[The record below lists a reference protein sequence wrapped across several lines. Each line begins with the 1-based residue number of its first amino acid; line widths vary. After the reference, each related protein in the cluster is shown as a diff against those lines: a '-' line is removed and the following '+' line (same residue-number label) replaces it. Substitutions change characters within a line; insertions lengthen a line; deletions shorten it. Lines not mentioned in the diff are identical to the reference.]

1 MLFRYLRAGKNKL
14 VFSGQQYMTKWLM
27 LLLGLLIILAFSHT
41 MFVFEVVT
49 EKQSRLFYT
58 MNLMQILSAIGF
70 AGLLIAP
77 HFFPSILYGLPRVP
91 IAPEKSSEASPE
103 TRKALQ
109 VDRDMKPQVHAHEY
123 MIRIERSLESVM
135 KNMKPFLKNDF
146 NLPQL
151 SVLLNIPAHHLAY
164 FFREHLH
171 QSFHDYRNKWRIEH
185 SKMLILDGKAKG
197 LTLEAI
203 GTLSGFSSRNTFFI
217 AFKRAEGISPGDFVS
232 RLNGNS

>member
-1 MLFRYLRAGKNKL
+1 
-14 VFSGQQYMTKWLM
+14 LM

-41 MFVFEVVT
+41 MFILEVVT

-91 IAPEKSSEASPE
+91 VAPGKSSEANME

-109 VDRDMKPQVHAHEY
+109 IDRDMKPQAHSYEY
-123 MIRIERSLESVM
+123 MIQIERSLESVM
-135 KNMKPFLKNDF
+135 KNIKPFLKNDF

-151 SVLLNIPAHHLAY
+151 SALMNIPIHHLSY
-164 FFREHLH
+164 FFREHIH

-217 AFKRAEGISPGDFVS
+217 AFKRAEGISPSEFVS
-232 RLNGNS
+232 RFI